1 MCKDVRVHFLKSS
14 LVLKQTLSSRK
25 NADDA
30 VRNEQEKTPLSRL
43 FSLRFPFHGAI
54 SSFIAF
60 TLSKLIYVLQ

>member
-1 MCKDVRVHFLKSS
+1 MCVRVHFLKSN
-14 LVLKQTLSSRK
+14 LVRKQTLSSRK

-30 VRNEQEKTPLSRL
+30 VRNEQEKITSLPP
-43 FSLRFPFHGAI
+43 FFLRFQFHGAI